1 MTWNRS
7 SQSARKHGCA
17 DEDILHAYRQAIR
30 VWPDADDDM
39 DMLVGPVRSAVE
51 MLEVGVVTASD
62 GTAVIVHAMKA
73 RPKYL

>member
-1 MTWNRS
+1 
-7 SQSARKHGCA
+7 
-17 DEDILHAYRQAIR
+17 
-30 VWPDADDDM
+30 M
-39 DMLVGPVRSAVE
+39 DMVVGPVRSAVE